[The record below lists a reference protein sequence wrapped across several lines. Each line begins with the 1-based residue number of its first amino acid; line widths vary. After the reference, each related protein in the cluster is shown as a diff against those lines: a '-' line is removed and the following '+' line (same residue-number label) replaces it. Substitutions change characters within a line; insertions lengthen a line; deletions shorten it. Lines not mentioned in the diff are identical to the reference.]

1 MKLKLVGILMIPI
14 FLLVILIV
22 IIFMI
27 FGGNE
32 KSNVMDLDCA
42 NNLGISGNQ
51 ISKDT
56 EKNAQIIWNY
66 LINQGWSKAAIAGV
80 LGNLQQE
87 SNINP
92 TSTNSRSGAHGI
104 AQWLGNRLTN
114 EKSFAAEHS
123 KDPDSIQAQVMFL
136 YEEAN
141 GAEKTNLGDYAK
153 NSTDPV
159 IAAVQWELR
168 FERAGKN
175 EANNTVRASNAQY
188 WYNKFKDSTG
198 DNSNSNTVEITE
210 TDQTCDK
217 NAGEALSVSGPTD
230 KWWTDLSAW
239 ANKWAD
245 KVPDNY
251 LLGGNPSNLDNSAT
265 AKAVHGVTDC
275 SGFTYWA
282 FNKIGITLTRTSQT
296 QWSQDVDEVKKED
309 AKAGDLVFF
318 YSSVN
323 DGAGSGYSHVGI
335 YIGNGQMI
343 DEENSGI
350 KKTNVWQANNPTY
363 GNWSKVSYGRI
374 RASLLPDKYK

>member
-1 MKLKLVGILMIPI
+1 MKLKLVGILTIPI

-22 IIFMI
+22 IVFMI

-42 NNLGISGNQ
+42 NNLEISGNQ
-51 ISKDT
+51 VSKDT

-66 LINQGWSKAAIAGV
+66 LINQGWAKAAVAGV

-92 TSTNSRSGAHGI
+92 TSTNSSSGAHGI
-104 AQWLGNRLTN
+104 AQWLGERLSN
-114 EKSFAAEHS
+114 EKSFATEHS

-141 GAEKTNLGDYAK
+141 GTEKSNLGDYAK
-153 NSTDPV
+153 NSTNPS

-175 EANNTVRASNAQY
+175 EANNIVRASNAEY

-217 NAGEALSVSGPTD
+217 NAGETLNVSGPTD

-239 ANKWAD
+239 ANKWAN
-245 KVPDNY
+245 KTPNNY

-265 AKAVHGVTDC
+265 AKAVHGATDC

-323 DGAGSGYSHVGI
+323 DDAGSGYSHVGI

-350 KKTNVWQANNPTY
+350 KKTNVWQANNPAY

-374 RASLLPDKYK
+374 KANLLPDKYK